1 MHSGIF
7 RINPMMNETDS
18 RKTGEESSPFG
29 DFYDSRMCFLL
40 SRKGAEQMEEQ
51 KKGQTKEVQKKS
63 GRIGNSRM
71 YDSGSKL
78 IFGNAELCSQFLR
91 NYVNL
96 PILKNVKAEDIE
108 DVSERYVPMFTEERN
123 ADTVKRVRISENN
136 TLFFISLIEHK
147 TKVDYNVGMQML
159 RYMVYIW
166 EDYEKEME
174 RKHKGISK
182 TRDFRYPPVLPI
194 VYYEGADG
202 WTASRNFKERILFE
216 QAFEPFTPN
225 FFYKL
230 IQLNEYSVKDLAEKN
245 DELSFVM
252 LMNKLQKI
260 EDFHE
265 LELPDEYLE
274 NLTQNSTDETMD
286 IVARV
291 VETILR
297 HIHISEE
304 EIAGFMGQVKEWKM
318 GELFEHFKDFDLPA
332 ARKAAKEE
340 GWMEG
345 KAEGLEEGRKQG
357 RKEGRKEGKKEGI
370 EKGKKEILIKSVE
383 TLMETFHVDLQKA
396 CEGIGTTVEEY
407 RKAKNIE

>member
-1 MHSGIF
+1 M
-7 RINPMMNETDS
+7 
-18 RKTGEESSPFG
+18 
-29 DFYDSRMCFLL
+29 
-40 SRKGAEQMEEQ
+40 
-51 KKGQTKEVQKKS
+51 
-63 GRIGNSRM
+63 
-71 YDSGSKL
+71 
-78 IFGNAELCSQFLR
+78 
-91 NYVNL
+91 
-96 PILKNVKAEDIE
+96 
-108 DVSERYVPMFTEERN
+108 
-123 ADTVKRVRISENN
+123 
-136 TLFFISLIEHK
+136 
-147 TKVDYNVGMQML
+147 
-159 RYMVYIW
+159 
-166 EDYEKEME
+166 
-174 RKHKGISK
+174 
-182 TRDFRYPPVLPI
+182 
-194 VYYEGADG
+194 
-202 WTASRNFKERILFE
+202 
-216 QAFEPFTPN
+216 
-225 FFYKL
+225 
-230 IQLNEYSVKDLAEKN
+230 
-245 DELSFVM
+245 
-252 LMNKLQKI
+252 
-260 EDFHE
+260 
-265 LELPDEYLE
+265 ELPDEYLE

-407 RKAKNIE
+407 RKAKNNE